1 MDLFAIREYCL
12 SKPFS
17 KEDFPFDED
26 TLVFKVFGRM
36 FALLDISSN
45 PLWINL
51 KASPVDVV
59 ELCERYDF
67 IRPGYHMNK
76 KYWITVEIVNK
87 LHDAF
92 LFKLI
97 DNSYIEVTNKL
108 PKYQRKMIN
117 EAIRYGNLK

>member
-17 KEDFPFDED
+17 KEDLPFDED

-51 KASPVDVV
+51 KANPEDVV
-59 ELCERYDF
+59 ELCERFDF

-76 KYWITVEIVNK
+76 KYWITVEIVNEIC
-87 LHDAF
+87 DAF
-92 LFKLI
+92 LFELI
-97 DNSYIEVTNKL
+97 DNSYLEVTKKL
-108 PKYQRKMIN
+108 PKYQREIIN
-117 EAIRYGNLK
+117 KAIENGNFK